1 MDHSDLLS
9 LVEDIGT
16 GNVLDSEMLEGCS
29 VAAHEL
35 DDMDEVMAAK
45 VAAHVF
51 HELYDHNV
59 QTLKGDQADP
69 DAGIWTGNVTN
80 LISASHVTTMVIW
93 LWIFLVHR
101 ENYASTFVHLSL
113 FTR

>member
-35 DDMDEVMAAK
+35 DDMDDVMAAK

-51 HELYDHNV
+51 H
-59 QTLKGDQADP
+59 
-69 DAGIWTGNVTN
+69 
-80 LISASHVTTMVIW
+80 
-93 LWIFLVHR
+93 
-101 ENYASTFVHLSL
+101 
-113 FTR
+113 

>member
-51 HELYDHNV
+51 QDLYDHNV
-59 QTLKGDQADP
+59 QTIKGNQADT
-69 DAGIWTGNVTN
+69 DVGIWTGNVDKFKFRITRN
-80 LISASHVTTMVIW
+80 EDGD
-93 LWIFLVHR
+93 LVVDFF
-101 ENYASTFVHLSL
+101 SSP
-113 FTR
+113 

>member
-35 DDMDEVMAAK
+35 DDMDDCL
-45 VAAHVF
+45 
-51 HELYDHNV
+51 LYTSPSPRD
-59 QTLKGDQADP
+59 
-69 DAGIWTGNVTN
+69 
-80 LISASHVTTMVIW
+80 
-93 LWIFLVHR
+93 
-101 ENYASTFVHLSL
+101 
-113 FTR
+113 

>member
-1 MDHSDLLS
+1 MKNKPLMDHSDLLS

-35 DDMDEVMAAK
+35 DDMDEVMAAN

-51 HELYDHNV
+51 QELYDHNV
-59 QTLKGDQADP
+59 QTIKGDQADLE
-69 DAGIWTGNVTN
+69 AGIWTGNVDKFNFRITRN
-80 LISASHVTTMVIW
+80 DDGD
-93 LWIFLVHR
+93 LVVDFF
-101 ENYASTFVHLSL
+101 S
-113 FTR
+113 

>member
-59 QTLKGDQADP
+59 MTTRATKPIRTPESGQAM
-69 DAGIWTGNVTN
+69 WTN
-80 LISASHVTTMVIW
+80 LISASHETTMVIW
-93 LWIFLVHR
+93 LWIFLVNR
-101 ENYASTFVHLSL
+101 ENHDSTSLHLSL
-113 FTR
+113 LSR

>member
-9 LVEDIGT
+9 LVEDIGR

-51 HELYDHNV
+51 QELYDHKV
-59 QTLKGDQADP
+59 QTIKGEQADP
-69 DAGIWTGNVTN
+69 DQGMWTGNVEN
-80 LISASHVTTMVIW
+80 FNFRIVRNEDGDL
-93 LWIFLVHR
+93 LVDFF
-101 ENYASTFVHLSL
+101 SSPTQQ
-113 FTR
+113 

>member
-1 MDHSDLLS
+1 MDHSDLLF
-9 LVEDIGT
+9 LVEDIGK

-51 HELYDHNV
+51 QELYGHIV
-59 QTLKGDQADP
+59 QSIKGDQADP
-69 DAGIWTGNVTN
+69 DEGIWTGKVEEFDFRITRNDDGD
-80 LISASHVTTMVIW
+80 LIVD
-93 LWIFLVHR
+93 FLVRH
-101 ENYASTFVHLSL
+101 
-113 FTR
+113 